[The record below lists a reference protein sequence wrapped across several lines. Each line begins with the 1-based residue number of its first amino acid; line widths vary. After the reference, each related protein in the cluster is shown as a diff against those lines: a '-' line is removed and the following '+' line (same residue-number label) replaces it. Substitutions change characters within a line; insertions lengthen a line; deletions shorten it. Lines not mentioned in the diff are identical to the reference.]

1 MKELTSF
8 EGVHCANCGTPLEG
22 EYCHHCGQSVH
33 SVLRPVHGLFEEF
46 FETFLHIDG
55 RILHTLPPL
64 LLKPGFLSLEYF
76 SGRRVRYIAPF
87 RLMFV
92 LCLLSFFVLH
102 LATDVIANRAEQRQ
116 QQMMLLD
123 NGTDFSQAE
132 TPKQVKDTLDRKLSA
147 LDATRLLGNA
157 AVVTQTDAVERKL
170 REQANSRLLELGAPP
185 ASTSTA
191 PGNPSD
197 SSRDD
202 EPETPMKPVQISW
215 LPNIANQ
222 RLTALLENVRDNW
235 HTYKHGNT
243 VQRQQAKER
252 MITGVFGAI
261 PGSMLVLIPVF
272 ALLLTLFYIFRRR
285 LYMEHLIVALHSHAF
300 LFLSLLLLTLLGMLS
315 TWLKPHAAWVGYV
328 VGILQVPLLLW
339 IPTYLLLMQ
348 KRIYRQG
355 WPMTI
360 VKFWFIGW
368 FYFWLLLYALVF
380 AFVLGLAH

>member
-8 EGVHCANCGTPLEG
+8 KGVHCANCGTPLEG

-55 RILHTLPPL
+55 RIVHTLPPL

-116 QQMMLLD
+116 QHVLLNSD
-123 NGTDFSQAE
+123 NDISHAQ
-132 TPKQVKDTLDRKLSA
+132 TPKAVKEALDRQINA

-157 AVVTQTDAVERKL
+157 AVVTQTDEAERKL
-170 REQANSRLLELGAPP
+170 REQANSRLAELGASP
-185 ASTSTA
+185 ASASTA
-191 PGNPSD
+191 PHNTATADSD
-197 SSRDD
+197 EDLGKPI
-202 EPETPMKPVQISW
+202 EPVRISW
-215 LPNIANQ
+215 LPHIANQ
-222 RLTALLENVRDNW
+222 RLTGLMQNASDNW
-235 HTYKHGNT
+235 HTFKHGNAY
-243 VQRQQAKER
+243 QHEEAKER
-252 MITGVFGAI
+252 IITGIFGAL
-261 PGSMLVLIPVF
+261 PGAMLILVPVF
-272 ALLLTLFYIFRRR
+272 ALLLSLFYIFKRR

-315 TWLKPHAAWVGYV
+315 TWLKPHAAWVGYI
-328 VGILQVPLLLW
+328 VGFLQAPLMIW
-339 IPTYLLLMQ
+339 VPTYLLVMQ

-355 WPMTI
+355 WVMTV
-360 VKFWFIGW
+360 VKYWFIGW
-368 FYFWLLLYALVF
+368 FYFWLLLF
-380 AFVLGLAH
+380 AFMIAAILGLAH

>member
-8 EGVHCANCGTPLEG
+8 KGVHCANCGTPLEG

-55 RILHTLPPL
+55 RIVHTLPPL

-116 QQMMLLD
+116 QHVLLNGD
-123 NGTDFSQAE
+123 NDISHAQ
-132 TPKQVKDTLDRKLSA
+132 TPKAVKEALDRQINA

-157 AVVTQTDAVERKL
+157 AVVTQTDEAERKL
-170 REQANSRLLELGAPP
+170 REQANSRLVELGASP
-185 ASTSTA
+185 ASASTA
-191 PGNPSD
+191 PHNTAAADSD
-197 SSRDD
+197 EDLGKPI
-202 EPETPMKPVQISW
+202 EPVRISW
-215 LPNIANQ
+215 LPHIANQ
-222 RLTALLENVRDNW
+222 RLTGLMQNASDNW
-235 HTYKHGNT
+235 HTFKHGNAY
-243 VQRQQAKER
+243 QHEEAKER
-252 MITGVFGAI
+252 IITGIFGAL
-261 PGSMLVLIPVF
+261 PGAMLILVPVF
-272 ALLLTLFYIFRRR
+272 ALLLSLFYIFKRR

-315 TWLKPHAAWVGYV
+315 TWLKPHAAWVGYI
-328 VGILQVPLLLW
+328 VGFLQAPLMIW
-339 IPTYLLLMQ
+339 VPTYLLVMQ

-355 WPMTI
+355 WVMTV
-360 VKFWFIGW
+360 VKYWFIGW
-368 FYFWLLLYALVF
+368 FYFWLLLF
-380 AFVLGLAH
+380 AFMIAAILGLAH